1 MTSTVLLEKEDRIA
15 WLRLNRPEALNAQ
28 SAEMAHDMLD
38 VLAELGSDREV
49 KAVILTG
56 EGRAFSTG
64 IDLKALGKSVIGIEW
79 FEEWQR
85 IFRSLERLDVP
96 LIIAARG
103 YCLGGGLMLLLTGD
117 YRVVGDD
124 LRTGLSAVK
133 HGIIPGL
140 APHRLADAIGGLA
153 ARRLCLFCE
162 EVDAA
167 EALRLGLVDQVV
179 PSDQVEAAAMVAA
192 ERILA
197 FSPTAIMETK
207 RLLAQGSELGDADY
221 DRLYC
226 EAQQRCLEAGDVKP
240 WRRQRP

>member
-1 MTSTVLLEKEDRIA
+1 D
-15 WLRLNRPEALNAQ
+15 
-28 SAEMAHDMLD
+28 
-38 VLAELGSDREV
+38 
-49 KAVILTG
+49 
-56 EGRAFSTG
+56 
-64 IDLKALGKSVIGIEW
+64 LGKSVIGIEW
-79 FEEWQR
+79 FEDWQR

-103 YCLGGGLMLLLTGD
+103 YCLGGGPMLLLTGD

-167 EALRLGLVDQVV
+167 E
-179 PSDQVEAAAMVAA
+179 
-192 ERILA
+192 
-197 FSPTAIMETK
+197 
-207 RLLAQGSELGDADY
+207 
-221 DRLYC
+221 
-226 EAQQRCLEAGDVKP
+226 
-240 WRRQRP
+240 